1 MVVTPNINNE
11 RIYIMHDYLTKM
23 EAKFLQD
30 EAKPKNKYKA
40 YELHPYVFDNSDN
53 LDKSFLTVEIKGA
66 KKFEMSNSAV
76 TDSCPVCGAR
86 NMLEPYYLKGNFING
101 DNLFL
106 AKCQRCDVDVAY
118 NSRMSFD
125 RVRSVIW
132 ANRDN
137 IQISETSKK
146 KKHSHTIGCKA
157 D

>member
-1 MVVTPNINNE
+1 M
-11 RIYIMHDYLTKM
+11 RDYLTKL

-30 EAKPKNKYKA
+30 EAKPKESYKVF
-40 YELHPYVFDNSDN
+40 ELHPFVFDNSDN
-53 LDKSFLTVEIKGA
+53 LDKSILTVEIQGV

-76 TDSCPVCGAR
+76 TDSCPVCGSR

-118 NSRMSFD
+118 NSRIHFD
-125 RVRSVIW
+125 RVRSVMW
-132 ANRDN
+132 AYKDDL
-137 IQISETSKK
+137 QMSKK
-146 KKHSHTIGCKA
+146 KSRKRSHISGCET